1 MYLGDLTQRLPSLMH
16 SVFTRLNI
24 PFMLSAIQPDSTMLT
39 ESRIISSKRNNNC
52 AKLANTDLVLQTHA
66 AADNDPSDPT
76 KDQNNTT
83 VTMGPEKDS
92 PFTQQSDAS
101 CLSDIRESY
110 EAQGIS
116 TSATNI
122 IVSSGRSSSG
132 KLYQSYISRW
142 KTCGKRKI
150 HFIRPPVGVTLD
162 FLVQLYENGASIV
175 H

>member
-1 MYLGDLTQRLPSLMH
+1 MP
-16 SVFTRLNI
+16 
-24 PFMLSAIQPDSTMLT
+24 T

-66 AADNDPSDPT
+66 VADKDPSDSTKDPSDST

-83 VTMGPEKDS
+83 VTVGFENDP
-92 PFTQQSDAS
+92 PLTQQSDAS

-116 TSATNI
+116 TAATNI
-122 IVSSGRSSSG
+122 IVSSWRSSSG

-142 KTCGKRKI
+142 KTYCGKRKI
-150 HFIRPPVGVTLD
+150 DFIRPPVGVVHMKM
-162 FLVQLYENGASIV
+162 VQVTV